1 MRVEQIHE
9 LLNTTVQEVTGEEE
23 LLEKDLSNIVDV
35 GTKILDTDNV
45 DNYVNKL
52 VNRIGK
58 TVFVNKLYQGNVPS
72 VLMDSWEFGSIL
84 QKVNAELPDSSENE
98 SWKLTDGEEYKTDI
112 FYQPK
117 VSAKFFNSKVTF
129 EINMSFT
136 ELQVKESFTSASE
149 MNGFLSMLTNSV
161 QNAMTVRVN
170 SLIMDTMNNMIAE
183 TLISDKKKT
192 SLSGTG
198 IKAVNLAEGFEND
211 KGLTL
216 ENALKSPEFVKHATY
231 TIKKY
236 ASRLTN
242 ISTLFNIEGNKRFTP
257 YSDLKTVMLSDF
269 TTASDIFLKSDLQ
282 NQELVSIGDFETIPF
297 WQGSGKDYSINSTSS
312 INVKSTSE
320 GKVIDHEGIIGV
332 MFDKNALG
340 VSNQDSRVTTNYN
353 PKAEFYTNYY
363 KYDAGYFNDLGENF
377 IVFYIYFEPE
387 PEPEE

>member
-198 IKAVNLAEGFEND
+198 IKAVNLAEGFENE

-257 YSDLKTVMLSDF
+257 YSDLKTVILSDF
-269 TTASDIFLKSDLQ
+269 ATASDIFLKSDLQ

-340 VSNQDSRVTTNYN
+340 VANKDSRVTTNYN